1 MASTL
6 PNMRFYAPTS
16 TSRMN
21 KSSNIQLTTLPTTK
35 NRTFCYNVKVMAGDE
50 ASLQRAKQ
58 QQLPQ
63 KMKVSQTSPRR
74 GN

>member
-1 MASTL
+1 
-6 PNMRFYAPTS
+6 
-16 TSRMN
+16 MN